1 MYYSPANSY
10 MWDFWLVKKKD
21 LYHIY
26 YLQAPRSIQNP
37 DIRHSVASVGHAV
50 SKDLEIWKEDGTVLE
65 AGTEESWDDTS
76 IWTGSIIEKNEKYYM
91 FYTSRSKVEAGKI
104 QRIGVAISEDLYV
117 WEKYKNNP
125 VMEADANWYEKA
137 DISDEGL
144 EHWRDPFI
152 IYNREDKFYYA
163 FICARV
169 NYGDYNGRGCIARA
183 KSRDLLVWE
192 VMSPATDAGNFYE
205 MEVPD
210 LHFKNGRWYLLFTTS
225 SAAYSE
231 KHKKE
236 IFPLVPQTGTLYY
249 QSKTL
254 LGKFT
259 PMANQEVLLGTETQT
274 YAARVI
280 EDMHGDN
287 VVLTW
292 KIKAEGF
299 DGFAGCLD
307 RPRRLKYM
315 PDGTLKL

>member
-1 MYYSPANSY
+1 
-10 MWDFWLVKKKD
+10 MWDFWLVKKKGF
-21 LYHIY
+21 YHIY
-26 YLQAPRSIQNP
+26 YLQAPRSIKNP
-37 DIRHSVASVGHAV
+37 DVRHSVASVGHAV

-65 AGTEESWDDTS
+65 AGWEGSWDDTS
-76 IWTGSIIEKNEKYYM
+76 IWTGSIIGKNEKYYM
-91 FYTSRSKVEAGKI
+91 FYTSRSKREAGKI

-117 WEKYKNNP
+117 WKKYENNP
-125 VMEADANWYEKA
+125 VIEADLNWYEKV

-152 IYNREDKFYYA
+152 IYNSEDKFYYA

-169 NYGDYNGRGCIARA
+169 NHGDYNGRGCIARA
-183 KSRDLLVWE
+183 KSRDFLGWE

-225 SAAYSE
+225 STAYSE

-236 IFPLVPQTGTLYY
+236 IIPLTAQTGTLYY
-249 QSKTL
+249 QSITL
-254 LGKFT
+254 LDKFT
-259 PMANQEVLLGTETQT
+259 PIRDKEVLLSTETQT
-274 YAARVI
+274 YTARVI
-280 EDMHGDN
+280 KDMYGDN

-307 RPRRLKYM
+307 RPRRLQYM
-315 PDGTLKL
+315 LDGTLKI

>member
-1 MYYSPANSY
+1 
-10 MWDFWLVKKKD
+10 MWDFWLVKKKGF
-21 LYHIY
+21 YHIY
-26 YLQAPRSIQNP
+26 YLQAPRSIKNP
-37 DIRHSVASVGHAV
+37 DDRHSVASVGHAV

-65 AGTEESWDDTS
+65 AGREGSWDDTS
-76 IWTGSIIEKNEKYYM
+76 IWTGSVIGKNEKYYM
-91 FYTSRSKVEAGKI
+91 FYTSRSKREAGKI
-104 QRIGVAISEDLYV
+104 QRVGVAISEDLYV
-117 WEKYKNNP
+117 WEKYENNP
-125 VMEADANWYEKA
+125 VIEADLNWYEKV

-169 NYGDYNGRGCIARA
+169 NHGDYNGRGCIARA
-183 KSRDLLVWE
+183 KSRDLLDWE
-192 VMSPATDAGNFYE
+192 VMSPATNAGNFYE

-210 LHFKNGRWYLLFTTS
+210 VHFKNGRWYLLFTTS
-225 SAAYSE
+225 STAYSE

-236 IFPLVPQTGTLYY
+236 IIPLTPQTGTLYY

-254 LGKFT
+254 PGKFT
-259 PMANQEVLLGTETQT
+259 PIGDKEVLLGTETQT
-274 YAARVI
+274 YTARVI
-280 EDMHGDN
+280 KDMYGDN

-307 RPRRLKYM
+307 RPRRLQYM

>member
-37 DIRHSVASVGHAV
+37 DVRHSVASVGHAV

-65 AGTEESWDDTS
+65 AGPEGSWDDTS
-76 IWTGSIIEKNEKYYM
+76 IWTGSVIEKNDKYYM
-91 FYTSRSKVEAGKI
+91 FYTSRSKREAGKI

-117 WEKYKNNP
+117 WEKYGNNP
-125 VMEADANWYEKA
+125 VMEADPNWYEKA
-137 DISDEGL
+137 DISDEEL

-169 NYGDYNGRGCIARA
+169 NHRDYNGRGCIARA
-183 KSRDLLVWE
+183 KSRDLLGWE

-236 IFPLVPQTGTLYY
+236 I
-249 QSKTL
+249 
-254 LGKFT
+254 
-259 PMANQEVLLGTETQT
+259 
-274 YAARVI
+274 
-280 EDMHGDN
+280 
-287 VVLTW
+287 
-292 KIKAEGF
+292 
-299 DGFAGCLD
+299 
-307 RPRRLKYM
+307 
-315 PDGTLKL
+315 